1 MGNLT
6 VSGFGGTEFR
16 SRVFISN
23 TVLVGIRLG
32 WLFGGLN
39 IGSGGGLVGRS
50 RGGSVSGGRDWDG
63 SGLISGSWD
72 WGVVDDRGMVD
83 GGSMV
88 DGSVVDGSVVGSM
101 VDGCVVEWGAMVS
114 GMVNGG
120 MVEWGAM
127 VSGVVD
133 GGMVSVVDSV
143 SNSVNS
149 KAIFVDGGVTVLVSH
164 GDSHKGRDGHKCL

>member
-1 MGNLT
+1 MLYHC
-6 VSGFGGTEFR
+6 V
-16 SRVFISN
+16 
-23 TVLVGIRLG
+23 
-32 WLFGGLN
+32 
-39 IGSGGGLVGRS
+39 
-50 RGGSVSGGRDWDG
+50 GSVCLEESTLSVRVLSQTRQLWQITGGDWDG
-63 SGLISGSWD
+63 SRLISGSWD

-88 DGSVVDGSVVGSM
+88 DGSVVDGSVVGGM
-101 VDGCVVEWGAMVS
+101 VDGCVVEWG

>member
-1 MGNLT
+1 M
-6 VSGFGGTEFR
+6 
-16 SRVFISN
+16 
-23 TVLVGIRLG
+23 G

-39 IGSGGGLVGRS
+39 IGSRGRFVGR
-50 RGGSVSGGRDWDG
+50 GGDWDG
-63 SGLISGSWD
+63 SRLISGSWD

-88 DGSVVDGSVVGSM
+88 DGSVVDGSVVGGM
-101 VDGCVVEWGAMVS
+101 VDGCVVEWGAMVC
-114 GMVNGG
+114 GMGNGG

-127 VSGVVD
+127 VSGMVD

-143 SNSVNS
+143 SNGVNS

>member
-1 MGNLT
+1 M
-6 VSGFGGTEFR
+6 
-16 SRVFISN
+16 
-23 TVLVGIRLG
+23 VGIRLG
-32 WLFGGLN
+32 WLLSGLN
-39 IGSGGGLVGRS
+39 VGSGGGCVGRS
-50 RGGSVSGGRDWDG
+50 GGGSVSWGGDWDG

-83 GGSMV
+83 GGMV
-88 DGSVVDGSVVGSM
+88 DGSVVGGM
-101 VDGCVVEWGAMVS
+101 VDGCVVEWGCV
-114 GMVNGG
+114 VDGG

-127 VSGVVD
+127 VCGVVNGGMVSGMVD

-143 SNSVNS
+143 SNGVNS